1 MVWWKFGPSVNLLAN
16 HNTVWKSKF
25 QSYPVLG
32 WKIPKSSK
40 FHMYLCSTVQQNA
53 KRKPNG
59 FNLKICFK
67 GAFKSYVCIFWHFLT
82 TYVPSLYFL
91 CSKLQVFL
99 TTYPPLS
106 ANVICESSLR
116 KYSIFFRC
124 QHKITGGQITGPMQA
139 FPCLQILVCS
149 NAKGKLALLW
159 TVIPQTSCSNALSMF
174 SNG

>member
-106 ANVICESSLR
+106 ANVICESSLSTL
-116 KYSIFFRC
+116 KCLGGKARC
-124 QHKITGGQITGPMQA
+124 NRCAIK
-139 FPCLQILVCS
+139 S
-149 NAKGKLALLW
+149 KLLHSKRIW
-159 TVIPQTSCSNALSMF
+159 
-174 SNG
+174 